1 MLSQNVLIYTRQVK
15 RLKTIQTFCEAT
27 FFFVHEVLEKKR
39 ENFII
44 VFEARRLQNV
54 FDIRTSIL
62 NEAELFVL
70 FERATLFFDGEK

>member
-1 MLSQNVLIYTRQVK
+1 M
-15 RLKTIQTFCEAT
+15 
-27 FFFVHEVLEKKR
+27 LEKKR